1 MTEKVERTK
10 AFLLQKFEESGYYA
24 GREIEKAY
32 RLEHTMR
39 VANLGKQIAE
49 AEGMDAEA
57 LTIACLLHDV
67 SYCEGFADSDAWRG
81 HGRRAAQIARPFLT
95 SLGLAP
101 QKTAEICY
109 GIAIHVDDQADFE
122 GEKTPFARSVGD
134 ADNLDR
140 FDAYRIYETLESKG
154 YSTMPL
160 YDKRKM
166 VNSMLARLDALSG
179 MELAT
184 GFAAV
189 LWKERMAFY
198 RAFYERLAGQL
209 AASVFPACM

>member
-1 MTEKVERTK
+1 M
-10 AFLLQKFEESGYYA
+10 
-24 GREIEKAY
+24 
-32 RLEHTMR
+32 
-39 VANLGKQIAE
+39 
-49 AEGMDAEA
+49 
-57 LTIACLLHDV
+57 
-67 SYCEGFADSDAWRG
+67 
-81 HGRRAAQIARPFLT
+81 
-95 SLGLAP
+95 GLAP

-184 GFAAV
+184 GFAAA

>member
-24 GREIEKAY
+24 GRETEKAY

-49 AEGMDAEA
+49 VEGMDAEA

-184 GFAAV
+184 GFAAA